1 MVRSSLFGR
10 KVLVPFL
17 LPLLLIGCATVGYS
31 SDYEG
36 DYYVNATAR
45 QHKWFPFL
53 EVGKTQKE
61 EIEQRLGQP
70 HVRYEKGRIWTYRII
85 LHRGPWVNTSGPY
98 NLVLV
103 FDERNI
109 LNKHSFL
116 RDQL

>member
-1 MVRSSLFGR
+1 MVRSSLFR
-10 KVLVPFL
+10 RRVLVPFL
-17 LPLLLIGCATVGYS
+17 FPLLLIACAVVKYR

-36 DYYVNATAR
+36 DYYVNDTAR
-45 QHKWFPFL
+45 QQKWFPFL
-53 EVGKTQKE
+53 EDGKTQKE

-70 HVRYEKGRIWTYRII
+70 HVQYEKGRIWTYRLF
-85 LHRGPWVNTSGPY
+85 LHEGPKVYTIGPY

-116 RDQL
+116 RDRL